1 MLQITNVSPYTNL
14 VGARGEHKKNAP
26 VKIVFIEGRTIYPVF
41 FEIDFS
47 KETDKSRDHED
58 DHWEP
63 PTSWRS
69 LSDD

>member
-14 VGARGEHKKNAP
+14 VGAKEKSKKAHATM
-26 VKIVFIEGRTIYPVF
+26 VFIHGGTVYPLYC
-41 FEIDFS
+41 EID
-47 KETDKSRDHED
+47 EAEGGTGRSRSDD